1 MESIWA
7 AATTN
12 TATSRRQNRAG
23 KRKMTA
29 LAASLPALDTKTG
42 RRTQT
47 SHEQPERH
55 LLCTCGRQ
63 FHDIRPDTGGHT
75 ALFPLAGLC
84 ACCGSSYLC
93 TKAGRAACVFNIGDE
108 KTITLSTGEKI
119 TLVILGFFHDTY
131 YDSEYDE
138 DTSYTITFGM
148 KNCLAT
154 RYQMNASNTNVGGWE
169 SSKMRTSVMPT
180 LLSQLPADL
189 QSVIKSVYKK
199 TSAGNKST
207 TITTT
212 NDKLFL
218 LSEVEVNG
226 TTATTYADE
235 GEQYAYFK
243 RNGGY
248 VQYGNDGYYPNGI
261 KALSNGDGASCYWW
275 LHSPYVTGS
284 YYFRCVYGGGSV
296 GYFSASRS
304 DGVSFG
310 F

>member
-1 MESIWA
+1 MATKTVNWKMKQRQGTASQWA
-7 AATTN
+7 SKNPVLAAGEFGYDTTN
-12 TATSRRQNRAG
+12 DVVKIGDGKTAW
-23 KRKMTA
+23 
-29 LAASLPALDTKTG
+29 LSLPSFRKKKYDLD
-42 RRTQT
+42 
-47 SHEQPERH
+47 SLSWAEIAE
-55 LLCTCGRQ
+55 
-63 FHDIRPDTGGHT
+63 I
-75 ALFPLAGLC
+75 A
-84 ACCGSSYLC
+84 
-93 TKAGRAACVFNIGDE
+93 KAGRAACVFNIGDE

-261 KALSNGDGASCYWW
+261 KALSNGDGDSYYWW
-275 LHSPYVTGS
+275 LRSPSVAGTNPFRYV
-284 YYFRCVYGGGSV
+284 YYGGSV
-296 GYFSASRS
+296 YNNYASLS
-304 DGVSFG
+304 YGVSFG
-310 F
+310 FCV

>member
-1 MESIWA
+1 MATKTVNWKMKQRQGTASQWA
-7 AATTN
+7 SKNPVLAAGEFGYDTTN
-12 TATSRRQNRAG
+12 DVVKIGDGKTAW
-23 KRKMTA
+23 
-29 LAASLPALDTKTG
+29 LSLPSFRKKKYDLD
-42 RRTQT
+42 
-47 SHEQPERH
+47 SLSWAEIAE
-55 LLCTCGRQ
+55 
-63 FHDIRPDTGGHT
+63 I
-75 ALFPLAGLC
+75 A
-84 ACCGSSYLC
+84 
-93 TKAGRAACVFNIGDE
+93 KAGRAACVFNIGDE

-261 KALSNGDGASCYWW
+261 KALSNGDGDSYTWW
-275 LHSPYVTGS
+275 LRSPNVASSYNFRYVTG
-284 YYFRCVYGGGSV
+284 V
-296 GYFSASRS
+296 GYVSYNAASRS
-304 DGVSFG
+304 YGVSFG
-310 F
+310 FCV

>member
-1 MESIWA
+1 MATKTVNWKMKQRQGTASQWA
-7 AATTN
+7 SKNPVLAAGEFGYDTTN
-12 TATSRRQNRAG
+12 DVVKIGDGKTAW
-23 KRKMTA
+23 
-29 LAASLPALDTKTG
+29 LSLPSFRKKKYDLD
-42 RRTQT
+42 
-47 SHEQPERH
+47 SLPWAEIAE
-55 LLCTCGRQ
+55 
-63 FHDIRPDTGGHT
+63 I
-75 ALFPLAGLC
+75 A
-84 ACCGSSYLC
+84 
-93 TKAGRAACVFNIGDE
+93 KAGRAACVFNIGDE

-119 TLVILGFFHDTY
+119 TLVILGFCHDGY
-131 YDSEYDE
+131 YDSENDE

-207 TITTT
+207 TINTT

-218 LSEVEVNG
+218 LSEVEING
-226 TTATTYADE
+226 TTNTTYKDE

-248 VQYGNDGYYPNGI
+248 VAYGDGNYPNGI
-261 KALSNGDGASCYWW
+261 KALSNGDGGSYIWW
-275 LHSPYVTGS
+275 LRSPYVADADG
-284 YYFRCVYGGGSV
+284 FRCVSAGGFV
-296 GYFSASRS
+296 GYSFASGS
-304 DGVSFG
+304 YGVSFG
-310 F
+310 FCV

>member
-1 MESIWA
+1 MATKTVNWKMKQRQGTASQWA
-7 AATTN
+7 SKNPVLAAGEFGYDTTN
-12 TATSRRQNRAG
+12 DVVKIGDGKTAW
-23 KRKMTA
+23 
-29 LAASLPALDTKTG
+29 LSLPSFRKKKYDLD
-42 RRTQT
+42 
-47 SHEQPERH
+47 SLSWAEIAE
-55 LLCTCGRQ
+55 
-63 FHDIRPDTGGHT
+63 I
-75 ALFPLAGLC
+75 A
-84 ACCGSSYLC
+84 
-93 TKAGRAACVFNIGDE
+93 KAGRAACVFNIGDE

-131 YDSEYDE
+131 YDSEYDM
-138 DTSYTITFGM
+138 DASYTITFGM

-154 RYQMNASNTNVGGWE
+154 RYQMNARNTNVGGWE

-261 KALSNGDGASCYWW
+261 KALSNGDGDSCIWW
-275 LHSPYVTGS
+275 LRSPNVAHANG
-284 YYFRCVYGGGSV
+284 FRCVSYGGNVSYG
-296 GYFSASRS
+296 SASTS
-304 DGVSFG
+304 YGVSFG
-310 F
+310 FCV

>member
-1 MESIWA
+1 MATKTVNWKMKQRQGTASQWA
-7 AATTN
+7 SKNPVLAAGEFGYDTTN
-12 TATSRRQNRAG
+12 DVVKIGDGKTAW
-23 KRKMTA
+23 
-29 LAASLPALDTKTG
+29 LSLPSFRKKKYDLDSLSWAEIAKIAI
-42 RRTQT
+42 
-47 SHEQPERH
+47 S
-55 LLCTCGRQ
+55 
-63 FHDIRPDTGGHT
+63 
-75 ALFPLAGLC
+75 
-84 ACCGSSYLC
+84 
-93 TKAGRAACVFNIGDE
+93 GRAACVFNIGDE

-131 YDSEYDE
+131 YGPYDK
-138 DTSYTITFGM
+138 DTSDTITFGM

-248 VQYGNDGYYPNGI
+248 VQYGKRGYYPNGI
-261 KALSNGDGASCYWW
+261 KALSNGDGGPHLWW
-275 LHSPYVTGS
+275 LRSPSMLGTNS
-284 YYFRCVYGGGSV
+284 FQCVNNAGNVVESIARG
-296 GYFSASRS
+296 S

-310 F
+310 FCV

>member
-1 MESIWA
+1 MATKTVNWKMKQRQGTASQWA
-7 AATTN
+7 SKNPVLAAGEFGYDTTN
-12 TATSRRQNRAG
+12 DVVKIGDGKTAW
-23 KRKMTA
+23 
-29 LAASLPALDTKTG
+29 LSLPSFRKKKYDLD
-42 RRTQT
+42 
-47 SHEQPERH
+47 SLSWAEIAE
-55 LLCTCGRQ
+55 
-63 FHDIRPDTGGHT
+63 I
-75 ALFPLAGLC
+75 A
-84 ACCGSSYLC
+84 
-93 TKAGRAACVFNIGDE
+93 KAGRAACVFNIGDE

-119 TLVILGFFHDTY
+119 TLVILGFFHDTC

-261 KALSNGDGASCYWW
+261 KALSNGDGDSYSWW
-275 LHSPYVTGS
+275 LRSPHVSYSNSFRYVSIDGSVYGS
-284 YYFRCVYGGGSV
+284 Y
-296 GYFSASRS
+296 ASMS
-304 DGVSFG
+304 YGVSFG
-310 F
+310 FCV

>member
-1 MESIWA
+1 MKQRQGTASQWA
-7 AATTN
+7 SKNPVLAAGEFGYDTTN
-12 TATSRRQNRAG
+12 DVVKIGDGKTAW
-23 KRKMTA
+23 
-29 LAASLPALDTKTG
+29 LSLPSFRKKKYDLD
-42 RRTQT
+42 
-47 SHEQPERH
+47 SLSWAEIAE
-55 LLCTCGRQ
+55 
-63 FHDIRPDTGGHT
+63 I
-75 ALFPLAGLC
+75 A
-84 ACCGSSYLC
+84 
-93 TKAGRAACVFNIGDE
+93 KAGRAACVFNIGDE

-261 KALSNGDGASCYWW
+261 KALSNGDGDSCSWW
-275 LHSPYVTGS
+275 LHSPIVTGTNS
-284 YYFRCVYGGGSV
+284 FRGVYYDGYVYN
-296 GYFSASRS
+296 YYASS
-304 DGVSFG
+304 SCGVSFG
-310 F
+310 FCV

>member
-1 MESIWA
+1 MATKTVNWKMKQRQGTASQWA
-7 AATTN
+7 SKNPVLAAGEFGYDTTN
-12 TATSRRQNRAG
+12 DVVKIGDGKTAW
-23 KRKMTA
+23 
-29 LAASLPALDTKTG
+29 LSLPSFRKKKYDLD
-42 RRTQT
+42 
-47 SHEQPERH
+47 SLSWAEIAE
-55 LLCTCGRQ
+55 
-63 FHDIRPDTGGHT
+63 I
-75 ALFPLAGLC
+75 A
-84 ACCGSSYLC
+84 
-93 TKAGRAACVFNIGDE
+93 KAGRAACVFNIGDE
-108 KTITLSTGEKI
+108 KTITLSTGGKI

-261 KALSNGDGASCYWW
+261 KALSNGDGVSYLWW
-275 LHSPYVTGS
+275 LRSPYVA
-284 YYFRCVYGGGSV
+284 YAHAFRGVSGDGGVTNIG
-296 GYFSASRS
+296 ASNS
-304 DGVSFG
+304 CGVSFG
-310 F
+310 FCV

>member
-1 MESIWA
+1 MATKTVNWKMKQRQGTASQWA
-7 AATTN
+7 CKNPVLAAGEFGYDTTN
-12 TATSRRQNRAG
+12 DVVKIGDGKTAW
-23 KRKMTA
+23 
-29 LAASLPALDTKTG
+29 LSLPSFRKKKYDLD
-42 RRTQT
+42 
-47 SHEQPERH
+47 SLSWAEIAE
-55 LLCTCGRQ
+55 
-63 FHDIRPDTGGHT
+63 I
-75 ALFPLAGLC
+75 A
-84 ACCGSSYLC
+84 
-93 TKAGRAACVFNIGDE
+93 KAGRAACVFNIGDE
-108 KTITLSTGEKI
+108 KTITLSTGGKI

-261 KALSNGDGASCYWW
+261 KALSNGDGDSYGWW
-275 LHSPYVTGS
+275 LRSPVVARAS
-284 YYFRCVYGGGSV
+284 AFRFVGSV
-296 GYFSASRS
+296 GYVISGGASLS
-304 DGVSFG
+304 CGVSFG
-310 F
+310 FCV

>member
-1 MESIWA
+1 MATKTVNWKMKQRQGTASQWA
-7 AATTN
+7 SKNPVLAAGEFGYDTTN
-12 TATSRRQNRAG
+12 DVVKIGDGKTAW
-23 KRKMTA
+23 
-29 LAASLPALDTKTG
+29 LSLPSFRKKKYDLD
-42 RRTQT
+42 
-47 SHEQPERH
+47 SLSWAEIAE
-55 LLCTCGRQ
+55 
-63 FHDIRPDTGGHT
+63 I
-75 ALFPLAGLC
+75 A
-84 ACCGSSYLC
+84 
-93 TKAGRAACVFNIGDE
+93 KAGRAACVFNIGDE

-131 YDSEYDE
+131 YDSEYDK
-138 DTSYTITFGM
+138 DTSYAITFGM

-261 KALSNGDGASCYWW
+261 KALSNGDGGSCDWW
-275 LHSPYVTGS
+275 LRSPSVAYTDA
-284 YYFRCVYGGGSV
+284 FRCVDGGGYVYS
-296 GYFSASRS
+296 GAASYS
-304 DGVSFG
+304 CGVSFG
-310 F
+310 FCV

>member
-1 MESIWA
+1 MATKTVNWKMKQRQGTASQWA
-7 AATTN
+7 SKNPVLAAGEFGYDTTN
-12 TATSRRQNRAG
+12 DVVKIGDGKTAW
-23 KRKMTA
+23 
-29 LAASLPALDTKTG
+29 LSLPSFRKKKYDLD
-42 RRTQT
+42 
-47 SHEQPERH
+47 SLSWAEIAE
-55 LLCTCGRQ
+55 
-63 FHDIRPDTGGHT
+63 I
-75 ALFPLAGLC
+75 A
-84 ACCGSSYLC
+84 Y
-93 TKAGRAACVFNIGDE
+93 AGRDACVFNIGDE

-275 LHSPYVTGS
+275 LRSPYVTGS

-310 F
+310 FCV

>member
-1 MESIWA
+1 MATKTVNWKMKQRQGTASQWA
-7 AATTN
+7 SKNPVLAAGEFGYDTTN
-12 TATSRRQNRAG
+12 DVVKIGDGKTAW
-23 KRKMTA
+23 
-29 LAASLPALDTKTG
+29 LSLPSFRKKKYDLD
-42 RRTQT
+42 
-47 SHEQPERH
+47 SLSWAEIAE
-55 LLCTCGRQ
+55 
-63 FHDIRPDTGGHT
+63 I
-75 ALFPLAGLC
+75 A
-84 ACCGSSYLC
+84 
-93 TKAGRAACVFNIGDE
+93 KAGRAACVFNIGDE
-108 KTITLSTGEKI
+108 KTITLSTGGKI

-261 KALSNGDGASCYWW
+261 KALSNGDGDSCIWW
-275 LHSPYVTGS
+275 LRSPYVTSTTG
-284 YYFRCVYGGGSV
+284 FRYVSNVGSV
-296 GYFSASRS
+296 YYSGASRS
-304 DGVSFG
+304 CGVSFG
-310 F
+310 FCV

>member
-1 MESIWA
+1 MATKTVNWKMKQRQGTASQWA
-7 AATTN
+7 SKNPVLAAGEFGYDTTN
-12 TATSRRQNRAG
+12 DVVKIGDGKTAW
-23 KRKMTA
+23 
-29 LAASLPALDTKTG
+29 LSLPSFRKKKYDLD
-42 RRTQT
+42 
-47 SHEQPERH
+47 SLSWAEIAE
-55 LLCTCGRQ
+55 
-63 FHDIRPDTGGHT
+63 I
-75 ALFPLAGLC
+75 A
-84 ACCGSSYLC
+84 
-93 TKAGRAACVFNIGDE
+93 KAGRAACVFNIGDE

-261 KALSNGDGASCYWW
+261 KALSNGDGGSYYWW
-275 LHSPYVTGS
+275 LRSPSVTYAYGFRYV
-284 YYFRCVYGGGSV
+284 GSV
-296 GYFSASRS
+296 GVVNSAGASFSY
-304 DGVSFG
+304 GVSFG
-310 F
+310 FCV

>member
-1 MESIWA
+1 MATKTVNWKMKQRQGTASQWA
-7 AATTN
+7 SKNPVLAAGEFGYDTTN
-12 TATSRRQNRAG
+12 DVVKIGDGETAW
-23 KRKMTA
+23 
-29 LAASLPALDTKTG
+29 LSLPSFRKKKYDLD
-42 RRTQT
+42 
-47 SHEQPERH
+47 SLSWAEIAE
-55 LLCTCGRQ
+55 
-63 FHDIRPDTGGHT
+63 I
-75 ALFPLAGLC
+75 A
-84 ACCGSSYLC
+84 
-93 TKAGRAACVFNIGDE
+93 KAGRAACVFNIGDE

-261 KALSNGDGASCYWW
+261 KALSNGDGASYYWW
-275 LHSPYVTGS
+275 LRSPYVTGTNV
-284 YYFRCVYGGGSV
+284 FRCVDGDGDVYNN
-296 GYFSASRS
+296 SASNS
-304 DGVSFG
+304 YGVSFG
-310 F
+310 FCV

>member
-1 MESIWA
+1 MKQRQGTASQWA
-7 AATTN
+7 SKNPVLAAGEFGYDTTN
-12 TATSRRQNRAG
+12 DVVKIGDGETAW
-23 KRKMTA
+23 
-29 LAASLPALDTKTG
+29 LSLPSFRKKKYDLD
-42 RRTQT
+42 
-47 SHEQPERH
+47 SLSWAEIAE
-55 LLCTCGRQ
+55 
-63 FHDIRPDTGGHT
+63 I
-75 ALFPLAGLC
+75 A
-84 ACCGSSYLC
+84 
-93 TKAGRAACVFNIGDE
+93 KAGRAACVFNIGDE

-261 KALSNGDGASCYWW
+261 KALSNGDGVSYGWW
-275 LHSPYVTGS
+275 LRSPYVTDT
-284 YYFRCVYGGGSV
+284 YDFRYVNGGGSV
-296 GYFSASRS
+296 YYRVAGFSC
-304 DGVSFG
+304 GVSFG
-310 F
+310 FCV

>member
-1 MESIWA
+1 MATKTVNWKMKQRQGTASQWA
-7 AATTN
+7 SKNPVLAAGEFGYDTTN
-12 TATSRRQNRAG
+12 DVVKIGDGKTAW
-23 KRKMTA
+23 
-29 LAASLPALDTKTG
+29 LSLPSFRKKKYDLD
-42 RRTQT
+42 
-47 SHEQPERH
+47 SLSWAEIAE
-55 LLCTCGRQ
+55 
-63 FHDIRPDTGGHT
+63 I
-75 ALFPLAGLC
+75 A
-84 ACCGSSYLC
+84 
-93 TKAGRAACVFNIGDE
+93 KAGRAACVFNIGDE
-108 KTITLSTGEKI
+108 KTITLSTGGKI

-261 KALSNGDGASCYWW
+261 KALSNGDGDSCNWW
-275 LHSPYVTGS
+275 LRSPYVSSTS
-284 YYFRCVYGGGSV
+284 YFRYVDRGGGV
-296 GYFSASRS
+296 GCGSASLS
-304 DGVSFG
+304 CGVSFG
-310 F
+310 FCV

>member
-1 MESIWA
+1 MATKTVNWKMKQRQGTASQWA
-7 AATTN
+7 SKNPVLAAGEFGYDTTN
-12 TATSRRQNRAG
+12 DVVKIGDGKTAW
-23 KRKMTA
+23 
-29 LAASLPALDTKTG
+29 LSLPSFRKKKYDLD
-42 RRTQT
+42 
-47 SHEQPERH
+47 SLPWAEIAE
-55 LLCTCGRQ
+55 
-63 FHDIRPDTGGHT
+63 I
-75 ALFPLAGLC
+75 A
-84 ACCGSSYLC
+84 
-93 TKAGRAACVFNIGDE
+93 KAGRAACVFNIGDE

-119 TLVILGFFHDTY
+119 TLVILGFCHDGY
-131 YDSEYDE
+131 YDSENDK

-207 TITTT
+207 TINTT

-218 LSEVEVNG
+218 LSEVEING
-226 TTATTYADE
+226 TTNTTYKDE

-248 VQYGNDGYYPNGI
+248 VAYGDGNYPNGI
-261 KALSNGDGASCYWW
+261 KALSNGDGGSYYWW
-275 LHSPYVTGS
+275 LRSPYVT
-284 YYFRCVYGGGSV
+284 YTNNFRCVCYGGYVVSSAARGS
-296 GYFSASRS
+296 F
-304 DGVSFG
+304 GVSFG
-310 F
+310 FCV

>member
-1 MESIWA
+1 MATKTVNWKMKQRQGTASQWA
-7 AATTN
+7 SKNPVLAAGEFGYDTTN
-12 TATSRRQNRAG
+12 DVVKIGDGKTAW
-23 KRKMTA
+23 
-29 LAASLPALDTKTG
+29 LSLPSFRKKKYDLD
-42 RRTQT
+42 
-47 SHEQPERH
+47 SLSWAEIAE
-55 LLCTCGRQ
+55 
-63 FHDIRPDTGGHT
+63 I
-75 ALFPLAGLC
+75 A
-84 ACCGSSYLC
+84 
-93 TKAGRAACVFNIGDE
+93 KAGRAACVFNIGDE

-131 YDSEYDE
+131 YDSEYGE

-154 RYQMNASNTNVGGWE
+154 HYQMNASNTNVGGWE

-261 KALSNGDGASCYWW
+261 KALSNGDGDSYGWW
-275 LHSPYVTGS
+275 LRSPYVTSAYG
-284 YYFRCVYGGGSV
+284 FRYVDGVGFVYIYGASV
-296 GYFSASRS
+296 SF
-304 DGVSFG
+304 GVSFG
-310 F
+310 FCV

>member
-1 MESIWA
+1 MATKTVNWKMKQRQGTASQWA
-7 AATTN
+7 SKNPVLAAGEFGYDTTN
-12 TATSRRQNRAG
+12 DVVKIGDGKTAW
-23 KRKMTA
+23 
-29 LAASLPALDTKTG
+29 LSLPSFRKKKYDLD
-42 RRTQT
+42 
-47 SHEQPERH
+47 SLSWAEIAE
-55 LLCTCGRQ
+55 
-63 FHDIRPDTGGHT
+63 I
-75 ALFPLAGLC
+75 A
-84 ACCGSSYLC
+84 
-93 TKAGRAACVFNIGDE
+93 KAGRAACVFNIGDE
-108 KTITLSTGEKI
+108 KTITLSTGGKI

-261 KALSNGDGASCYWW
+261 KALSNGDGGSYIWW
-275 LHSPYVTGS
+275 LRSPSVASSNVFRFVYADGYVS
-284 YYFRCVYGGGSV
+284 YNG
-296 GYFSASRS
+296 ASDS
-304 DGVSFG
+304 CGVSFG
-310 F
+310 FCV

>member
-1 MESIWA
+1 MATKTVNWKMKQRQGTASQWA
-7 AATTN
+7 SKNPVLAAGEFGYDTTN
-12 TATSRRQNRAG
+12 DVVKIGDGKTAW
-23 KRKMTA
+23 
-29 LAASLPALDTKTG
+29 LSLPSFRKKKYDLD
-42 RRTQT
+42 
-47 SHEQPERH
+47 SLSWAEIAE
-55 LLCTCGRQ
+55 
-63 FHDIRPDTGGHT
+63 I
-75 ALFPLAGLC
+75 A
-84 ACCGSSYLC
+84 
-93 TKAGRAACVFNIGDE
+93 KAGRAACVFNIGDE
-108 KTITLSTGEKI
+108 KTITLSTGGKI

-261 KALSNGDGASCYWW
+261 KALSNGDGGSYIWW
-275 LHSPYVTGS
+275 LRSPSVASSNIFRYVN
-284 YYFRCVYGGGSV
+284 GGGSV
-296 GYFSASRS
+296 NNSYAGFSC
-304 DGVSFG
+304 GVSFG
-310 F
+310 FCV

>member
-1 MESIWA
+1 MATKTVNWKMKQRQGTASQWA
-7 AATTN
+7 SKNPVLAAGEFGYDTTN
-12 TATSRRQNRAG
+12 DVVKIGDGKTAW
-23 KRKMTA
+23 
-29 LAASLPALDTKTG
+29 LSLPSFRKKKYDLD
-42 RRTQT
+42 
-47 SHEQPERH
+47 SLSWAEIAE
-55 LLCTCGRQ
+55 
-63 FHDIRPDTGGHT
+63 I
-75 ALFPLAGLC
+75 A
-84 ACCGSSYLC
+84 
-93 TKAGRAACVFNIGDE
+93 KAGRAACVFNIGDE

-261 KALSNGDGASCYWW
+261 KALSNGDGDSYYWW
-275 LHSPYVTGS
+275 LRSPGVTGS
-284 YYFRCVYGGGSV
+284 YGFRCVPYVGGVYISN
-296 GYFSASRS
+296 ASIS
-304 DGVSFG
+304 YGVSFG
-310 F
+310 FCV

>member
-1 MESIWA
+1 MATKTVNWKMKQRQGTASQWA
-7 AATTN
+7 SKNPVLAAGEFGYDTTN
-12 TATSRRQNRAG
+12 DVVKIGDGKTAW
-23 KRKMTA
+23 
-29 LAASLPALDTKTG
+29 LSLPSFRKKKYDLD
-42 RRTQT
+42 
-47 SHEQPERH
+47 SLSWAEIAE
-55 LLCTCGRQ
+55 
-63 FHDIRPDTGGHT
+63 I
-75 ALFPLAGLC
+75 A
-84 ACCGSSYLC
+84 
-93 TKAGRAACVFNIGDE
+93 KAGRAACVFNIGDE

-218 LSEVEVNG
+218 LSGVEVNG

-261 KALSNGDGASCYWW
+261 KALSNGDGDSCVWW
-275 LHSPYVTGS
+275 LRSPNVTNTGN
-284 YYFRCVYGGGSV
+284 FRCVYGDGGV
-296 GYFSASRS
+296 GSYSASGS
-304 DGVSFG
+304 CGVSFG
-310 F
+310 FCV

>member
-1 MESIWA
+1 MATKTVNWKMKQRQGTASQWA
-7 AATTN
+7 SKNPVLAAGEFGYDTTN
-12 TATSRRQNRAG
+12 DVVKIGDGKTAW
-23 KRKMTA
+23 
-29 LAASLPALDTKTG
+29 LSLPSFRKKKYDLD
-42 RRTQT
+42 
-47 SHEQPERH
+47 SLSWAEIAE
-55 LLCTCGRQ
+55 
-63 FHDIRPDTGGHT
+63 I
-75 ALFPLAGLC
+75 A
-84 ACCGSSYLC
+84 
-93 TKAGRAACVFNIGDE
+93 KAGRAACVFNIGDE

-119 TLVILGFFHDTY
+119 TLVILGFFHDTC

-261 KALSNGDGASCYWW
+261 KALSNGDGASYIWW
-275 LHSPYVTGS
+275 LRSPYVTYS
-284 YYFRCVYGGGSV
+284 NFFRYVYNV
-296 GYFSASRS
+296 GYVSGYGASYS
-304 DGVSFG
+304 FGVSFG
-310 F
+310 FCV

>member
-1 MESIWA
+1 MATKTVNWKMKQRQGTASQWA
-7 AATTN
+7 SKNPVLAAGEFGYDTTN
-12 TATSRRQNRAG
+12 DVVKIGDGKTAW
-23 KRKMTA
+23 
-29 LAASLPALDTKTG
+29 LSLPSFRKKKYDLD
-42 RRTQT
+42 
-47 SHEQPERH
+47 SLSWAEIAE
-55 LLCTCGRQ
+55 
-63 FHDIRPDTGGHT
+63 I
-75 ALFPLAGLC
+75 A
-84 ACCGSSYLC
+84 
-93 TKAGRAACVFNIGDE
+93 KAGRAACVFNIGDE

-119 TLVILGFFHDTY
+119 TLVILGFFHDTC

-261 KALSNGDGASCYWW
+261 KALSNGDGDSCLWW
-275 LHSPYVTGS
+275 LRSPYVAYTG
-284 YYFRCVYGGGSV
+284 YFRCVYIDGGVYGSSA
-296 GYFSASRS
+296 GYSY
-304 DGVSFG
+304 GVSFG
-310 F
+310 FCV

>member
-1 MESIWA
+1 MATKTVNWKMKQRQGTASQWA
-7 AATTN
+7 SKNPVLAAGEFGYDTTN
-12 TATSRRQNRAG
+12 DVVKIGDGKTAW
-23 KRKMTA
+23 
-29 LAASLPALDTKTG
+29 LSLPSFRKKKYDLD
-42 RRTQT
+42 
-47 SHEQPERH
+47 SLSWAEIAE
-55 LLCTCGRQ
+55 
-63 FHDIRPDTGGHT
+63 I
-75 ALFPLAGLC
+75 A
-84 ACCGSSYLC
+84 
-93 TKAGRAACVFNIGDE
+93 KAGRAACVFNIGDE

-261 KALSNGDGASCYWW
+261 KALSNGDGDSFYWW
-275 LHSPYVTGS
+275 LRSPSVTYS
-284 YYFRCVYGGGSV
+284 YYFRYVGNDGNVYGGYARVSC
-296 GYFSASRS
+296 
-304 DGVSFG
+304 GVSFG
-310 F
+310 FCV

>member
-1 MESIWA
+1 MATKTVNWKMKQRQGTASQWA
-7 AATTN
+7 SKNPVLAAGEFGYDTTN
-12 TATSRRQNRAG
+12 DVVKIGDGKTAW
-23 KRKMTA
+23 
-29 LAASLPALDTKTG
+29 LSLPSFRKKKYDLD
-42 RRTQT
+42 
-47 SHEQPERH
+47 SLSWAEIAE
-55 LLCTCGRQ
+55 
-63 FHDIRPDTGGHT
+63 I
-75 ALFPLAGLC
+75 A
-84 ACCGSSYLC
+84 
-93 TKAGRAACVFNIGDE
+93 KAGRAACVFNIGDE

-235 GEQYAYFK
+235 GGQYAYFK

-261 KALSNGDGASCYWW
+261 KALSNGDGDSYYWW
-275 LHSPYVTGS
+275 LRSPSVAYAHT
-284 YYFRCVYGGGSV
+284 FRCVFAGGSV
-296 GYFSASRS
+296 NNIGASS
-304 DGVSFG
+304 SYGVSFG
-310 F
+310 FCV

>member
-1 MESIWA
+1 MATKTVNWKMKQRQGTASQWA
-7 AATTN
+7 SKNPVLAAGEFGYDTTN
-12 TATSRRQNRAG
+12 DVVKIGDGKTAW
-23 KRKMTA
+23 
-29 LAASLPALDTKTG
+29 LSLPSFRKKKYDLD
-42 RRTQT
+42 
-47 SHEQPERH
+47 SLSWAEIAE
-55 LLCTCGRQ
+55 
-63 FHDIRPDTGGHT
+63 I
-75 ALFPLAGLC
+75 A
-84 ACCGSSYLC
+84 
-93 TKAGRAACVFNIGDE
+93 KAGRAACVFNIGDE
-108 KTITLSTGEKI
+108 KTITLSTGGKI

-261 KALSNGDGASCYWW
+261 KALSNGDGDSYYWW
-275 LHSPYVTGS
+275 LRSPSVTYS
-284 YYFRCVYGGGSV
+284 NYFRFVNNGGNV
-296 GYFSASRS
+296 GNAGASYS
-304 DGVSFG
+304 CGVSFG
-310 F
+310 FCV

>member
-1 MESIWA
+1 MATKTVNWKMKQRQGTASQWA
-7 AATTN
+7 SKNPVLAAGEFGYDTTN
-12 TATSRRQNRAG
+12 DVVKIGDGKTAW
-23 KRKMTA
+23 
-29 LAASLPALDTKTG
+29 LSLPSFRKKKYDLD
-42 RRTQT
+42 
-47 SHEQPERH
+47 SLSWAEIAE
-55 LLCTCGRQ
+55 
-63 FHDIRPDTGGHT
+63 I
-75 ALFPLAGLC
+75 A
-84 ACCGSSYLC
+84 
-93 TKAGRAACVFNIGDE
+93 KAGRAACVFNIGDE

-131 YDSEYDE
+131 YDSKYNK

-154 RYQMNASNTNVGGWE
+154 RYQMNASDTNVGGWE

-218 LSEVEVNG
+218 LSEVEVDG

-248 VQYGNDGYYPNGI
+248 VRYGNDGYCPNGI
-261 KALSNGDGASCYWW
+261 KALSNGDGDSCVWW
-275 LHSPYVTGS
+275 LRSPSVTYVVAVQCVNYDGNVD
-284 YYFRCVYGGGSV
+284 YYF
-296 GYFSASRS
+296 AS
-304 DGVSFG
+304 DPYGVSFG
-310 F
+310 FCV

>member
-1 MESIWA
+1 MATKTVNWKMKQRQGTASQWA
-7 AATTN
+7 SKNPVLAAGEFGYDTTN
-12 TATSRRQNRAG
+12 DVVKIGDGKTAW
-23 KRKMTA
+23 
-29 LAASLPALDTKTG
+29 LSLPSFRKKKYDLD
-42 RRTQT
+42 
-47 SHEQPERH
+47 SLSWAEIAE
-55 LLCTCGRQ
+55 
-63 FHDIRPDTGGHT
+63 I
-75 ALFPLAGLC
+75 A
-84 ACCGSSYLC
+84 
-93 TKAGRAACVFNIGDE
+93 KAGRAACVFNIGDE

-119 TLVILGFFHDTY
+119 TLVILGFFHDTC

-261 KALSNGDGASCYWW
+261 KALSNGDGGSCSWW
-275 LHSPYVTGS
+275 LRSPNVAGAYT
-284 YYFRCVYGGGSV
+284 FRCVSGDGGVDIG
-296 GYFSASRS
+296 GASYS
-304 DGVSFG
+304 YGVSFG
-310 F
+310 FCV

>member
-1 MESIWA
+1 MATKTVNWKMKQRQGTASQWA
-7 AATTN
+7 SKNPVLAAGEFGYDTTN
-12 TATSRRQNRAG
+12 DVVKIGDGKTAW
-23 KRKMTA
+23 
-29 LAASLPALDTKTG
+29 LSLPSFRKKKYDLD
-42 RRTQT
+42 
-47 SHEQPERH
+47 SLSWAEIAE
-55 LLCTCGRQ
+55 
-63 FHDIRPDTGGHT
+63 I
-75 ALFPLAGLC
+75 A
-84 ACCGSSYLC
+84 
-93 TKAGRAACVFNIGDE
+93 KAGRAACVFNIGDE

-261 KALSNGDGASCYWW
+261 KALSNGDGGSCGWW
-275 LHSPYVTGS
+275 LRSPGVAYAS
-284 YYFRCVYGGGSV
+284 SFRCVTSGGGVSDV
-296 GYFSASRS
+296 SASFS
-304 DGVSFG
+304 FGVSFG
-310 F
+310 FCV